1 MMAMQEET
9 RIDWAVTYLD
19 VMQAPEGEYRLAG
32 TQMFHMRV
40 GFIAHLNDVFSREV
54 RAIHSTTK

>member
-9 RIDWAVTYLD
+9 RIDWTVTYLD

-32 TQMFHMRV
+32 TQSV
-40 GFIAHLNDVFSREV
+40 SYAREV
-54 RAIHSTTK
+54 YCAFK